1 MKFDLEFPSNRIDS
15 FDEGVEFGFRNL
27 NSGREWIPLVF
38 YTAISK
44 SNRDDEI
51 NVGETIGDSINLR
64 GYNVSFNKTLSYS
77 SIQLKM
83 CGPEIIQSDAVLNFK
98 WLQTVVTPAFANNN
112 AAKLDNVMIK
122 LVYPKQNC
130 YTLFMEDFNNQDAI
144 K

>member
-1 MKFDLEFPSNRIDS
+1 MKFDLDFPSIRIDS

-27 NSGREWIPLVF
+27 NSNREWIPLVF
-38 YTAISK
+38 YTAK
-44 SNRDDEI
+44 SNHDDEI
-51 NVGETIGDSINLR
+51 KIGEAIDSIILR
-64 GYNVSFNKTLSYS
+64 GYNVSFNEILSYS

-83 CGPEIIQSDAVLNFK
+83 CGPEIIQSDAVLNFR
-98 WLQTVVTPAFANNN
+98 WLQTVVTPAAANND
-112 AAKLDNVMIK
+112 AAELDNVMIK